1 MESIYLL
8 IILISYSDKDG
19 LIVPTSNK
27 NERLVRYDIF
37 TRRSLV
43 LSTKPFHTPDP
54 NHQSAASRFST
65 SLVENVAT
73 NDASPADGKFSN
85 LDFLYLEKL
94 IHIFCQNPC
103 ANNMKYL
110 LQALTTG
117 YLLQYQYL
125 WFYLF

>member
-1 MESIYLL
+1 MESIHLL

-43 LSTKPFHTPDP
+43 LSTKPFHTLDP

-94 IHIFCQNPC
+94 IHIFCQNP
-103 ANNMKYL
+103 
-110 LQALTTG
+110 
-117 YLLQYQYL
+117 
-125 WFYLF
+125 